1 MAGPVVAESETRRLL
16 RARDVID
23 RHYAEPL
30 NVDALAAVAL
40 LSPAHFSRRFKR
52 LFGQPPHEYLYYRR
66 IERAK
71 WLLRTGDMSVTDICH
86 AVGYSSLGTFTTT
99 FVRLVGET
107 PTAHRGRGA
116 IGPIPG
122 CITRA
127 WNTESRFGEA
137 NRQTDA

>member
-1 MAGPVVAESETRRLL
+1 MAPESDTRRLL

-23 RHYAEPL
+23 CRYAEPL
-30 NVDALAAVAL
+30 DVETLAAVAMI
-40 LSPAHFSRRFKR
+40 SVAHFSRRFKR

-71 WLLRTGDMSVTDICH
+71 WLLRMSDESVTEICH

-122 CITRA
+122 CITRV

-137 NRQTDA
+137 NRQIDP

>member
-1 MAGPVVAESETRRLL
+1 MAEESEARRLL
-16 RARDVID
+16 RVRDVID
-23 RHYAEPL
+23 RHYAESL
-30 NVDALAAVAL
+30 DVEALASVAM
-40 LSPAHFSRRFKR
+40 LSASHFSRRFTR

-71 WLLRTGDMSVTDICH
+71 WLLRTSDLPVTEICH

-107 PTAHRGRGA
+107 PTAHRSRGA

-122 CITRA
+122 CVTRA
-127 WNTESRFGEA
+127 WNKESGFEEA
-137 NRQTDA
+137 NRQPDA